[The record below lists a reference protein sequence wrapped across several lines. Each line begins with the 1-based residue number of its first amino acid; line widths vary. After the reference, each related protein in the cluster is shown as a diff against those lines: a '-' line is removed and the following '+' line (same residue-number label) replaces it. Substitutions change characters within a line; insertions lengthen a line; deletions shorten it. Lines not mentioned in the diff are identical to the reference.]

1 MLNVFFCGLSGSGKD
16 TLANYFRDTHGY
28 LKFRLA
34 GTIKQIIT
42 EKGHFSFSQI
52 DELKRTNENIRKD
65 HWIVGDW
72 MGADG
77 NAVMQ
82 RIKNICDRDSVE
94 FDMLPADLRG
104 NPICI
109 CDVRRDF
116 EIRML
121 LERGFV
127 GVFLTR
133 TTEELKEN
141 QHSTEINMFK
151 NGLVKNA
158 VEKFPGQC
166 LLVYNNGESPEDVLA
181 LAKDKKEMLEKTI
194 SVITFNCNPNAET
207 LINVFKPGNGNT
219 AADKILEW

>member
-94 FDMLPADLRG
+94 FDMLPTDLRG

-166 LLVYNNGESPEDVLA
+166 VLVYNNGEAKEDVLK
-181 LAKDKKEMLEKTI
+181 LVSENKDFFAKTMSVLTFDSAPAGQTLEN
-194 SVITFNCNPNAET
+194 SFRPGYG
-207 LINVFKPGNGNT
+207 NV
-219 AADKILEW
+219 ADKILEW

>member
-1 MLNVFFCGLSGSGKD
+1 MLNIFFCGLSGSGKD

-34 GTIKQIIT
+34 GTIKQIIS
-42 EKGHFSFSQI
+42 ERGHFSFSQI

-82 RIKNICDRDSVE
+82 RIENICNRDSVE
-94 FDMLPADLRG
+94 FDMLPADWQN

-116 EIRML
+116 EIKML

-158 VEKFPGQC
+158 VEKNPGQC
-166 LLVYNNGESPEDVLA
+166 VLVYNNGESEEDVLKLVNA
-181 LAKDKKEMLEKTI
+181 NNDFFAKTMSVMTFKERPTGESLLNAFRPVCG
-194 SVITFNCNPNAET
+194 SV
-207 LINVFKPGNGNT
+207 
-219 AADKILEW
+219 ADRILEW